1 MIIKHRSV
9 KSIKALMCSNYYWWL
24 QHKVLRNDIPL
35 RLAFFGTSSPS
46 WSTCNW
52 CSVFSSGGGSTDIVL
67 IRMYIYINK
76 WQLPNILIYTY
87 VTYWYCTAYRYL
99 TVWFF
104 DIDKLVQCETVFF
117 LPSCFWWEKK
127 IQEKIEYGLHWKFWS
142 CPGCG
147 KPYIK
152 FSCMQI
158 KVN

>member
-1 MIIKHRSV
+1 
-9 KSIKALMCSNYYWWL
+9 MCSNYYWWL
-24 QHKVLRNDIPL
+24 QHIKVLRNDIPL

-46 WSTCNW
+46 WSTSNW

-104 DIDKLVQCETVFF
+104 DIDKLVQCETIFF
-117 LPSCFWWEKK
+117 YRVVSNEKK
-127 IQEKIEYGLHWKFWS
+127 KSMRKLNMVCIGNFEVVQAVANLI
-142 CPGCG
+142 
-147 KPYIK
+147 YIK